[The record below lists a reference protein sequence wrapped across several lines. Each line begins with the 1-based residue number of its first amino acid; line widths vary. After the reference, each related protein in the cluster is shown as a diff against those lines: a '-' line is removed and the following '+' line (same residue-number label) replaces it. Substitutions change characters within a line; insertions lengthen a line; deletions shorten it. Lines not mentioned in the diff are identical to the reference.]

1 MSSKGVRLR
10 KRRISSLHAFSILAF
25 GTSAGLDS
33 QSFPFS
39 SADSF
44 IVLQVKGNGVTLVM
58 FDSEPTSFG
67 RIGNSDLSVAF
78 LFKFNRIVQSRD
90 AFAES

>member
-1 MSSKGVRLR
+1 MLEVSSKGVWLR

-39 SADSF
+39 SAD
-44 IVLQVKGNGVTLVM
+44 
-58 FDSEPTSFG
+58 P
-67 RIGNSDLSVAF
+67 LSSS
-78 LFKFNRIVQSRD
+78 KSR
-90 AFAES
+90 ATALLS

>member
-1 MSSKGVRLR
+1 MLEVSSKGVWLR

-39 SADSF
+39 SADPF
-44 IVLQVKGNGVTLVM
+44 IVLQARGNSVTLAM
-58 FDSEPTSFG
+58 FDREPTSFG
-67 RIGNSDLSVAF
+67 RISNSDLSVAF
-78 LFKFNRIVQSRD
+78 LYKFNRIVQK
-90 AFAES
+90 